1 MIELDVKSVQTLDIE
16 SESED
21 KVNQILNQNME
32 FIMDTY
38 FIPEVK
44 AAARA
49 SNVPQ
54 GFVEGIKFVQT
65 GDNRGNIINTWGSE
79 EKPLA
84 LWFNYGTKDH
94 GSLGNWP
101 LHWKDKTTGE
111 DIYAMYVRGVPKTLA
126 METGIELGK
135 KRLIQEV
142 PRFVEAR
149 L

>member
-1 MIELDVKSVQTLDIE
+1 MIELDVNSVQTLDIE
-16 SESED
+16 DESEAI
-21 KVNQILNQNME
+21 VNQILNENMV

-49 SNVPQ
+49 SGVPQ
-54 GFVEGIKFVQT
+54 GFVDGIKFVQT
-65 GDNRGNIINTWGSE
+65 DDNKGKIINTWGTQ
-79 EKPLA
+79 EKPFA

-101 LHWKDKTTGE
+101 LHWTDKTTGE
-111 DIYAMYVRGVPKTLA
+111 DIYAMYVRGVPKTMA

-135 KRLIQEV
+135 KRLIAEV